1 MTCFSRNRI
10 RKVTIRSH
18 SNAEHIAEGCI
29 QCRHAGSAALPIAA
43 HHSFSAEFDSTKPIT
58 LEGKVVQMEW
68 VNPHSWLTID
78 VTKADGTVE
87 RWKMEGGSPSVLL
100 RLGWNRNSLPAG
112 TRIKVVAFQAKD
124 GSFRGSTRE
133 IEFPDGR
140 KMDLGGSGT
149 KDGQDKQDKE
159 DKQDK

>member
-1 MTCFSRNRI
+1 MHRGLLKLVVSASML
-10 RKVTIRSH
+10 V
-18 SNAEHIAEGCI
+18 A
-29 QCRHAGSAALPIAA
+29 AGLPLAA
-43 HHSFSAEFDSTKPIT
+43 HHSFGAEFDSTKPVS

-87 RWKMEGGSPSVLL
+87 RWRLEGGSPSVLL

-112 TRIKVVAFQAKD
+112 TRIKVTAFQAKD
-124 GSFRGSTRE
+124 GAFRGSTRD

-140 KMDLGGSGT
+140 KLDMGGSS
-149 KDGQDKQDKE
+149 KDQEKQDK
-159 DKQDK
+159 

>member
-1 MTCFSRNRI
+1 MYSRLL
-10 RKVTIRSH
+10 KV
-18 SNAEHIAEGCI
+18 AA
-29 QCRHAGSAALPIAA
+29 SAALLMAAALPVAA
-43 HHSFSAEFDSTKPIT
+43 HHSFSAEFDATKQVT

-87 RWKMEGGSPSVLL
+87 RWRIEGGSPSVLL

-124 GSFRGSTRE
+124 GALRGSSLD

-140 KMDLGGSGT
+140 KMDLGGSSNTEGE
-149 KDGQDKQDKE
+149 KK
-159 DKQDK
+159 